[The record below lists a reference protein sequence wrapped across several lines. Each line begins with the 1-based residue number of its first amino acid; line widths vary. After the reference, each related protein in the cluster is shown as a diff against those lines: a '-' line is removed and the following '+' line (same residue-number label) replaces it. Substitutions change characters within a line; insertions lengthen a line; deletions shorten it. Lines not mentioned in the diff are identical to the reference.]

1 MGKLKTIIYALFFIM
16 IGVLL
21 TAKFEFSETVNA
33 KEKSYKVVEADN
45 DEAHSRFAIIAKES
59 MKSLV
64 HIKVSRSVEYRY
76 LSPFDRMFEGMNPF
90 FRGDQGNRSKSKK
103 RTYLQKSEGSGFIYT
118 EDGYIMTNNHVVE
131 DSDDIIVILSDGTEV
146 EGKLIGNDPDTDLA
160 VIKID
165 MEFDKNDIAKLG
177 NSENLWV
184 GDWVV
189 AIGSPY
195 SLDKTL
201 TVGVVSAKGRSG
213 LGISGG
219 AGPIFQD
226 FIQTDAAINPGN
238 SGGPLLDIKGRVVGI
253 NAAVNSVAQGIG
265 FAIPINLAKKIEN
278 QLREKGQVK
287 RGYVGIGLKEIS
299 SGEKEP
305 FGLDENDTGIL
316 ITAVSKGTPAEKSGL
331 KPYDII
337 VKLNGKKL
345 EGFEKFRFDIASFAP
360 GEEIELTIIR
370 DGEEEEIS
378 VELGDRSE
386 YTGRGSVVEKDSE
399 KFGWLGLKVKE
410 LSAKEREDLKIDF
423 DGGLVITDIEDES
436 RAEGK
441 LQVGDIIYQ
450 MWYGGKTQK
459 LQTLEDFEELSE
471 NLNNPKKSILINFM
485 RNGMKEFVL
494 IK

>member
-1 MGKLKTIIYALFFIM
+1 MRTLKTIIYALFFTMVGI
-16 IGVLL
+16 LL
-21 TAKFEFSETVNA
+21 TAKFEFGDVVDA
-33 KEKSYKVVEADN
+33 KEKSYKVVEPDT
-45 DEAHSRFAIIAKES
+45 EEYHSRFAVIAKES

-76 LSPFDRMFEGMNPF
+76 QSPFDRLFEGMHPF
-90 FRGDQGNRSKSKK
+90 FRGEQGNRAKPKT
-103 RTYLQKSEGSGFIYT
+103 RTFLQKSEGSGFIYT
-118 EDGYIMTNNHVVE
+118 TDGYIMTNNHVVE
-131 DSDDIIVILSDGTEV
+131 ESDEITVIMHDGTEL
-146 EGKLIGNDPDTDLA
+146 EAELIGNDPDTDLA
-160 VIKID
+160 IIKVD
-165 MEFDKNDIAKLG
+165 ESFEEKDVATLG

-184 GDWVV
+184 GDWVI

-195 SLDKTL
+195 SLEKTL

-238 SGGPLLDIKGRVVGI
+238 SGGPLLDIRGRVVGI

-265 FAIPINLAKKIEN
+265 FAIPVDLAKRIEK

-299 SGEKEP
+299 NAEKEP
-305 FGLDENDTGIL
+305 FGLDESDTGIL
-316 ITAVSKGTPAEKSGL
+316 ITSVSEGTPAEESGL
-331 KPYDII
+331 KPFDII
-337 VKLNGKKL
+337 IRLNGEKL
-345 EGFEKFRFDIASFAP
+345 KGFEKFRFDIASFAP
-360 GEEIELTIIR
+360 GDDVKITVLR
-370 DGEEEEIS
+370 DGDEEEIS

-386 YTGRGSVVEKDSE
+386 YTGRGSEVKKDSDNY
-399 KFGWLGLKVKE
+399 GWLGLKVKE
-410 LSAKEREDLKIDF
+410 LTTQERKDLKVDV
-423 DGGLVITDIEDES
+423 DGGLVITAIEEES
-436 RAEGK
+436 MAEGK

-459 LQTLEDFEELSE
+459 LESYDDFEELTDKMSD
-471 NLNNPKKSILINFM
+471 PKESILINFM
-485 RNGMKEFVL
+485 RNGRKEFVV